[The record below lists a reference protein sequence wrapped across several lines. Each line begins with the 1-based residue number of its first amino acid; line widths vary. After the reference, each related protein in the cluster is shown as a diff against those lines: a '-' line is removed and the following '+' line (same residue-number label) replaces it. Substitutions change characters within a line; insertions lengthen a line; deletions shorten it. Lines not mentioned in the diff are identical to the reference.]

1 MPSPGREKV
10 SSDSETDEG
19 EGSILLMLED
29 AVTKRKRM
37 RCSRRSGVILYSYDN
52 GHFMAYTS
60 PPPAAEP
67 LLKEKPFGGRSLQLL
82 SIAAQ
87 DFRTQLCA
95 PVAR

>member
-37 RCSRRSGVILYSYDN
+37 RCSRRSGVT
-52 GHFMAYTS
+52 F
-60 PPPAAEP
+60 
-67 LLKEKPFGGRSLQLL
+67 
-82 SIAAQ
+82 
-87 DFRTQLCA
+87 
-95 PVAR
+95 